1 MPGEHVPVWSG
12 DKQVLYRLVNQAR
25 EQWRLAREDFE
36 FVKDPELVDAAI
48 NNLQAAEKR
57 YNYLLKQLR
66 QS

>member
-1 MPGEHVPVWSG
+1 MPAWNGE
-12 DKQVLYRLVNQAR
+12 KKILYRLVNQAR
-25 EQWRLAREDFE
+25 EQWRLAREHFE
-36 FVKDPELVDAAI
+36 YVKDPELVDAAI